1 VVDRRTLDLKVVA
14 SGEQVVGSD
23 RAVSSVTRVDAIE
36 SSVVET
42 PGYSY
47 GTVPTKVTSI
57 PVRGFPEPS
66 SIVALREP
74 DGARATSS
82 VVAAV
87 VLAVEKTCWSMWVS
101 AGERTVIST
110 GPGARSVHG
119 VGAVGCGRDRP
130 TGAELVA
137 VHRRPDDRLTGI
149 GVGDHAT
156 DRGGAGERQVLAG
169 IDVVPTTVSDAVTSP
184 NPGARAVTV

>member
-1 VVDRRTLDLKVVA
+1 MP
-14 SGEQVVGSD
+14 
-23 RAVSSVTRVDAIE
+23 VSSVTRVDAIE

-110 GPGARSVHG
+110 GPGARSV
-119 VGAVGCGRDRP
+119 
-130 TGAELVA
+130 
-137 VHRRPDDRLTGI
+137 
-149 GVGDHAT
+149 
-156 DRGGAGERQVLAG
+156 
-169 IDVVPTTVSDAVTSP
+169 TV
-184 NPGARAVTV
+184 